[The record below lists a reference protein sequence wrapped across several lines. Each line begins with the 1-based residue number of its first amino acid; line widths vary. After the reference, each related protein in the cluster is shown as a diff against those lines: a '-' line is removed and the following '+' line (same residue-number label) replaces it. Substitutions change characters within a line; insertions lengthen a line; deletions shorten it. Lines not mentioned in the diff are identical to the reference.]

1 MSESENVKRTLNQ
14 AAEIAKDQIVMLEND
29 NRQLRDKLKQKEAGT
44 KAVKEAALQAIIEK
58 HSQQKKAETSLLF
71 MFLFG
76 CLTAVAI
83 GYTIL
88 NCH

>member
-1 MSESENVKRTLNQ
+1 MSESENVKRVLNQ

-29 NRQLRDKLKQKEAGT
+29 NRQLRDKLRQQEAGID
-44 KAVKEAALQAIIEK
+44 AVKEAASKVIIEN

-76 CLTAVAI
+76 CLTAISIA
-83 GYTIL
+83 YSIL
-88 NCH
+88 NFQ